1 MIVQSLVSG
10 LMAGLV
16 YALISVGLSLVYGL
30 MDIVN
35 FAHGEFLMLG
45 MFTAFWCYSLFG
57 LDPLVS
63 WPIAAAAIAL
73 LGIVSYYLV
82 VHRVLKS
89 ALLAQ
94 IFATFGLALL
104 LRNGAQALWS
114 PDYRS
119 ANSVVKGQ
127 KISFLGIN
135 LGWPEIIAGIGAIL
149 AFGALYL
156 FMNRT
161 RYGAALQ
168 ATAEDRE
175 AAAMMGINTDRV
187 FAVGW
192 GLAGACVGLAGA
204 LLMAFYPVY
213 PDAGVQFGLI
223 AYVAVALG
231 GFGSVAGALVGGVFI
246 GVVEVLAGGIVPEY
260 KLVIVFSLYL
270 LVVLVRP
277 KGLLGAY

>member
-1 MIVQSLVSG
+1 MLQSLASG
-10 LMAGLV
+10 LMTGLV

-45 MFTAFWCYSLFG
+45 MFTAFWCYNLLG
-57 LDPLVS
+57 IEPLLS
-63 WPIAAAAIAL
+63 WPIASAAIAL
-73 LGIVSYYLV
+73 VGILTYYLV
-82 VHRVLKS
+82 VQRVIRGS
-89 ALLAQ
+89 LLAQ
-94 IFATFGLALL
+94 IFATFGLALF

-119 ANSVVKGQ
+119 ASSIAKGN
-127 KISFLGIN
+127 KLSFLGIN
-135 LGWPEIIAGIGAIL
+135 LGWPEIVAGVGAAIA
-149 AFGALYL
+149 FTALYL
-156 FMNRT
+156 FMKRT
-161 RYGAALQ
+161 SYGAAIQ

-175 AAAMMGINTDRV
+175 AAALMGINTNRV

-204 LLMAFYPVY
+204 LLMASYPAY
-213 PDAGVQFGLI
+213 PEAGVQFALI

-231 GFGSVAGALVGGVFI
+231 GFGSVLGALVGGVLI
-246 GVVEVLAGGIVPEY
+246 GLVEVMAGSVVPEY

-270 LVVLVRP
+270 LIVLVRP